1 MQSSWSTPLPY
12 ESLTMAESPTPS
24 DAPQLQYLEDL
35 QPGRRFTSGEY
46 LMDEALIKGFATQF
60 DPQPFHLD
68 HEAAK
73 STLFGGLAASGW
85 HTAAVTMRLLVDGGL
100 PLAGG
105 IIGASGDLSWPKPT
119 RPGDVL
125 HVESEVISVTPSRS
139 KPGRGMAVV
148 RIETRNQKGDVLQVF
163 TVNVVVS
170 RRE

>member
-1 MQSSWSTPLPY
+1 
-12 ESLTMAESPTPS
+12 
-24 DAPQLQYLEDL
+24 
-35 QPGRRFTSGEY
+35 
-46 LMDEALIKGFATQF
+46 MDEALIKGFATQF

-139 KPGRGMAVV
+139 KPDRGMAVV